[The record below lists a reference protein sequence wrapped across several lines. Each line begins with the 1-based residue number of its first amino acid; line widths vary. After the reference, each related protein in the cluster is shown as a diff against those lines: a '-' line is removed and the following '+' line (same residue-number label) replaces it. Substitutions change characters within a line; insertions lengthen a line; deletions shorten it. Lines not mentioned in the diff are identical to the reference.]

1 MAGSAGCLP
10 ANRRSADPSARVRL
24 LEGDRATG
32 ISGRGYAIVWFGRR
46 AVYLYIRGQHEN
58 SDDWAERS
66 AVEWN
71 CQSVLPV
78 FNRSERYTPLAN
90 DLDAV
95 KRFLR
100 QHDRP

>member
-1 MAGSAGCLP
+1 LP
-10 ANRRSADPSARVRL
+10 SRPPGVRRIP
-24 LEGDRATG
+24 
-32 ISGRGYAIVWFGRR
+32 GRGFGCSKVIVGQESLAEGMPLFGRR

-78 FNRSERYTPLAN
+78 FKRSERYESAKH
-90 DLDAV
+90 V
-95 KRFLR
+95 S
-100 QHDRP
+100 QSQQ